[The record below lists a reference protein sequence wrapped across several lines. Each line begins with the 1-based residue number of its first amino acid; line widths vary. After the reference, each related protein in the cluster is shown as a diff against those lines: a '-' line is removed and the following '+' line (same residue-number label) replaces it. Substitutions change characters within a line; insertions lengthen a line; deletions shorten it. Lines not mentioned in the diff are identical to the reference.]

1 MAPWAL
7 ITPASRGIGLAI
19 ARRVLQTTSM
29 PVVAT
34 SRGDTR
40 QAKAS
45 ILQDLNV
52 DESRLEVLPI
62 DVLGW
67 S

>member
-19 ARRVLQTTSM
+19 ARRVLQTTRM

-34 SRGDTR
+34 SRGDIR
-40 QAKAS
+40 EAKAS